1 MLNLHR
7 LKYLKENNPND
18 SLQYVADFILS
29 KIQRDKSEF
38 SNYTNDEDW
47 SEFEQFMI
55 KLNSSKQ
62 PRDLKLIR
70 RMLREI
76 SDNEGDTT
84 LNSDFERSLISR
96 LKYRNV

>member
-7 LKYLKENNPND
+7 LKYLKEHNPND

-47 SEFEQFMI
+47 SEFEQFMH
-55 KLNSSKQ
+55 KLNTSKQ
-62 PRDLKLIR
+62 PRDLRLIR
-70 RMLREI
+70 KMLREI
-76 SDNEGDTT
+76 SDNEGDTQS
-84 LNSDFERSLISR
+84 NGDFEKSLIRR
-96 LKYRNV
+96 LKYGNV